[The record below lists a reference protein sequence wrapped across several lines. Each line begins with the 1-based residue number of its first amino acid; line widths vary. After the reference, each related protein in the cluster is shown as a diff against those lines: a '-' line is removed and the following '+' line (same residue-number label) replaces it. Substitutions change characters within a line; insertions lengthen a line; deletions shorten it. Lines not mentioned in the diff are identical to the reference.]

1 MIYAIK
7 TLSRKLAF
15 LFIMLNALQIAG
27 CSSSKNAD
35 LLAAQ
40 QKVEPADVVY
50 NEALANFDA
59 GRYKQAALKFSVV
72 ETQHPLTEWAR
83 KSLIM
88 QVYSNFKGTNYT
100 DAVNAAS
107 RYLVQYNKTKDA
119 SYINYLM
126 GLSYFHQIPSITFDQ
141 SNANETI
148 KAMQSLITNYPDSP
162 YIEDAKDKIRFAK
175 NQLAEKEMR
184 VGRYYQQHN
193 DYVAALKRYRYVL
206 EHYKDTN
213 LTEEALYRCVEV
225 NETLGLTVEAR
236 TTTYIL
242 GYNYPDSAWYKS
254 AYDLLQK
261 SNVPMTI
268 NKNSWLYKVFAQ

>member
-1 MIYAIK
+1 MVYVIK
-7 TLSRKLAF
+7 NLSKKLTF
-15 LFIMLNALQIAG
+15 LFILLNALQIAG
-27 CSSSKNAD
+27 CSSGKNAD

-40 QKVEPADVVY
+40 QKVEPADTVY

-88 QVYSNFKGTNYT
+88 QVYSNFKGANYT
-100 DAVNAAS
+100 EAVNAAS

-119 SYINYLM
+119 PYINYLM
-126 GLSYFHQIPSITFDQ
+126 GLSYFHQIPSITYDQ
-141 SNANETI
+141 SNSEETI
-148 KAMQSLITNYPDSP
+148 KAMQNLITNYPSSP

-184 VGRYYQQHN
+184 VGRDYQQHN

-225 NETLGLTVEAR
+225 NETLGLSVEAR
-236 TTTYIL
+236 TATYIL
-242 GYNYPDSAWYKS
+242 GYNYPNSSWYKI
-254 AYDLLQK
+254 AYNLLQK
-261 SNVPMTI
+261 SNVAMTT
-268 NKNSWLYKVFAQ
+268 NKDSWLYKVFAK